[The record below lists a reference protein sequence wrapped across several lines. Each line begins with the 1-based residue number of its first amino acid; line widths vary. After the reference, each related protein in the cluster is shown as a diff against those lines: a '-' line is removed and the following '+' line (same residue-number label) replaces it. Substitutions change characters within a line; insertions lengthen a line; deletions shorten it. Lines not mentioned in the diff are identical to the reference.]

1 MKKTLL
7 VIFTLLGALNAG
19 AHGGEDSRIS
29 IEPETQSPLNAGT
42 IPFRFELFDEDTKK
56 TVQEQDLVESH
67 TKKLHFIAYDASL
80 NEFNHVHPTFNG
92 ATWEAEL
99 NLPVNGNYFLWAQG
113 QLQDGTEFSAVVRA
127 KIQGGKTERP
137 VAPLGDHRIASDKGT
152 VIQLASNKIK
162 AGKMAMLNFQ
172 ITREDGQA
180 PEITPY
186 LGAFAHVIAVSP
198 DGDELTHVHPMEG
211 SAPNTGM
218 LHATFPTDGDYR
230 VWIQLIDKGELKT
243 IPLSISVLK

>member
-1 MKKTLL
+1 MKKTLFS
-7 VIFTLLGALNAG
+7 IFILLGALNAS
-19 AHGGEDSRIS
+19 AHPGQESRIS

-42 IPFRFELFDEDTKK
+42 IPFKFELFDEEAKK
-56 TVQEQDLVESH
+56 TIGDQDLVDNH

-92 ATWEAEL
+92 KSWETEL
-99 NLPVNGNYFLWAQG
+99 TLPVNGNYFLWAQG
-113 QLQDGTEFSAVVRA
+113 QLQDGTEFSAVVRTQ
-127 KIQGGKTERP
+127 IQGGKPEIP
-137 VAPLGDHRIASDKGT
+137 VIPLGDHRK
-152 VIQLASNKIK
+152 ASNNGTIIELANSKVK
-162 AGKMAMLNFQ
+162 AGKMVMLNFK
-172 ITREDGQA
+172 ISRDDGQP

-211 SAPNTGM
+211 NTPNTGM
-218 LHATFPTDGDYR
+218 LHSTFPTDGDYR
-230 VWIQLIDKGELKT
+230 IWIQLVDKGELKT

>member
-1 MKKTLL
+1 MIGSVFPIVPSLRNTSKIFLTYALL
-7 VIFTLLGALNAG
+7 
-19 AHGGEDSRIS
+19 RIK
-29 IEPETQSPLNAGT
+29 
-42 IPFRFELFDEDTKK
+42 IPW
-56 TVQEQDLVESH
+56 Q
-67 TKKLHFIAYDASL
+67 
-80 NEFNHVHPTFNG
+80 
-92 ATWEAEL
+92 
-99 NLPVNGNYFLWAQG
+99 
-113 QLQDGTEFSAVVRA
+113 
-127 KIQGGKTERP
+127 
-137 VAPLGDHRIASDKGT
+137 
-152 VIQLASNKIK
+152 
-162 AGKMAMLNFQ
+162 AMLNFQ